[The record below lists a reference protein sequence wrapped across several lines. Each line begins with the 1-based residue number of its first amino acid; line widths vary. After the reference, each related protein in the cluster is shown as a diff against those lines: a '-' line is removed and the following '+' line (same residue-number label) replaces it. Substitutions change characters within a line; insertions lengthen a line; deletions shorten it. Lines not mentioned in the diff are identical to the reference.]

1 MESPMTRL
9 AGMLFSLIA
18 TTLAGTFMVAALTM
32 GYDTPQPLLIAAGV
46 GAVIAIPATYFIS
59 KAIVEN
65 N

>member
-1 MESPMTRL
+1 MTRL

-18 TTLAGTFMVAALTM
+18 TTLAGVFIVAALTM
-32 GYDTPQPLLIAAGV
+32 GYDTLRPLLIAAGA
-46 GAVIAIPATYFIS
+46 GGLIAIPASYLVA

>member
-1 MESPMTRL
+1 MTRL

-18 TTLAGTFMVAALTM
+18 TTLAGTFIVAALTM
-32 GYDTPQPLLIAAGV
+32 GYDTLQPLLIAAAAGGLV
-46 GAVIAIPATYFIS
+46 ALPATYFIS

>member
-1 MESPMTRL
+1 MTRL

-18 TTLAGTFMVAALTM
+18 PTLAGTFMVAALTM
-32 GYDTPQPLLIAAGV
+32 GYDTLQPLLIAAGV